1 MSPKEHP
8 SIHRA
13 TNRSRTMSIG
23 GATYDLFVRI
33 RQDSLWKESGKAMF
47 ALPLGEK
54 VHVDEVIETCGGGA
68 SNTSVGLARLGC
80 NALFE
85 GVIGSDLW
93 GERLLKN
100 LRKEGVNTQY
110 TLIVEHEVSSFSIIL
125 SASKGE
131 RVILYTPGA
140 NAHLHKSNFDREVMR
155 QMDWVYLNHIQ
166 ESSHDIQEDIVEI
179 LSQERPRLTWN
190 PGGRQ
195 IAAGIGAKMN
205 SRLLPFADLL
215 LLNLEEALEFTH
227 TSSPDDAIRKLL
239 KSGAKL
245 ICVTDGRR
253 GVTATDGMK
262 RYQCPCDDTVEVMD
276 TTGAGD
282 AFGTGVT
289 WALLK
294 GFPFPTALK
303 AGTLNAA
310 SVVGAFGAQAGLL
323 TETLMQSRLE
333 SSTLSVTDNPL

>member
-1 MSPKEHP
+1 MALP
-8 SIHRA
+8 STHRA
-13 TNRSRTMSIG
+13 THRPRTMSIG
-23 GATYDLFVRI
+23 GATYDLFVRLNHDALC
-33 RQDSLWKESGKAMF
+33 QEGDKNMF

-80 NALFE
+80 AALFE

-100 LRKEGVNTQY
+100 LQKEGVDTQNA
-110 TLIVEHEVSSFSIIL
+110 LIVEGEVSSFSIIL
-125 SASKGE
+125 SAREGE

-140 NAHLHKSNFDREVMR
+140 NAHLHKSNFDRDIAE

-166 ESSHDIQEDIVEI
+166 ESAHDIQEDIVEI
-179 LSQERPRLTWN
+179 LAQKRPSLTWN

-195 IAAGIGAKMN
+195 IAAGIETEMN
-205 SRLLPFADLL
+205 SRLLPFTDLL
-215 LLNLEEALEFTH
+215 LLNVEEALAFTH
-227 TSSPDDAIRKLL
+227 ASTLEAALSCLL
-239 KSGAKL
+239 RSGARQ
-245 ICVTDGRR
+245 ICVTDGRK
-253 GVTATDGMK
+253 GVTGTDGK
-262 RYQCPCDDTVEVMD
+262 KLYQCPCDDTVEVVD

-294 GFPFPTALK
+294 GLPFPTALK

-310 SVVGAFGAQAGLL
+310 GVVGAFGAQRGLL
-323 TETLMQSRLE
+323 TETQLQERLL
-333 SSTLSVTDNPL
+333 STRLSVTDRPL

>member
-1 MSPKEHP
+1 
-8 SIHRA
+8 
-13 TNRSRTMSIG
+13 MSIG

-33 RQDSLWKESGKAMF
+33 ERDSLCKENGKAMF

-54 VHVDEVIETCGGGA
+54 VHVDEVVETCGGGA
-68 SNTSVGLARLGC
+68 SNTSVGLARLQC
-80 NALFE
+80 EALFE

-100 LRKEGVNTQY
+100 LQKEGVDTQHA
-110 TLIVEHEVSSFSIIL
+110 LIVEHEVSSFSIIL
-125 SASKGE
+125 SAGKGE

-140 NAHLHKSNFDREVMR
+140 NAHLHKSNFDRDVAQ

-166 ESSHDIQEDIVEI
+166 ESAHDIQEDIVSV
-179 LSQERPRLTWN
+179 LAHERPHLTWN

-195 IAAGIGAKMN
+195 IAAGIEAPMN
-205 SRLLPFADLL
+205 SRLLPFTDLL
-215 LLNLEEALEFTH
+215 LLNLEEALAFTH
-227 TSSPDDAIRKLL
+227 TSSLDAALVLLL
-239 KSGAKL
+239 KSGAKR
-245 ICVTDGRR
+245 ICITDGRR
-253 GVTATDGMK
+253 GVTATDGK
-262 RYQCPCDDTVEVMD
+262 KLYQCPCDDTVEVVD

-294 GFPFPTALK
+294 GLPFPTALK

-310 SVVGAFGAQAGLL
+310 SVVGAFGAQQGLL
-323 TETLMQSRLE
+323 TETTMQERL
-333 SSTLSVTDNPL
+333 LVTSLAVSDRPL